1 MPLRITGCRF
11 ASKEQS
17 MRLLP
22 AGLVAFGILPILALA
37 AFAQQEDQGFS
48 VVAGGA
54 PRALATAQAAPMVRN
69 TLSEPPAPTPRPATP
84 PLRRIAPPDLYGPQV
99 IGFPDNVA
107 GAFNVTYSTLAGFRP
122 LTLDLYTPR
131 PSDMPRPLVVFVHGG
146 SWNSGDSRH
155 AGTFENF
162 PHELAALAANGY
174 VVASVNYRLS
184 QEARFPAA
192 LQDVKAAI
200 RWLRTHA
207 GDFNIDIT
215 RVAVW
220 GASSGGQLAALAGTT
235 CGVERFEPAGD
246 AGKDLASDCVQAV
259 IDWYGVSDLEAMTDK
274 PGPNGFAAGST
285 SATGNYLG
293 CEPAACAPGVARL
306 SSPVAF
312 VSARSPAFLIQH
324 GAADTDV
331 PPSQSR
337 KLYDA
342 LRAAGVPAEITI
354 YPEVGHKFARDGE
367 ADATVN
373 AAAMGAIRT
382 FLAATFPN
390 VRIAGHPQIRRAPLD

>member
-1 MPLRITGCRF
+1 
-11 ASKEQS
+11 

-22 AGLVAFGILPILALA
+22 AGILAFGILPMLVLA
-37 AFAQQEDQGFS
+37 ASAQQEDQGFS
-48 VVAGGA
+48 VVAGGP
-54 PRALATAQAAPMVRN
+54 PRALTAQATPVVRD
-69 TLSEPPAPTPRPATP
+69 TLKDIPVPPPQIRQQIPQPASTP

-107 GAFNVTYSTLAGFRP
+107 GAFNVTYATLPGFRP

-146 SWNSGDSRH
+146 DWNSGDARH
-155 AGTFENF
+155 AGTFDNF
-162 PHELAALAANGY
+162 PRELATLAANGY

-200 RWLRTHA
+200 RWLRMHA
-207 GDFNIDIT
+207 SDFNIDTT

-220 GASSGGQLAALAGTT
+220 GAASGGQLAALVGTT
-235 CGVERFEPAGD
+235 CGVYRFEPAGD
-246 AGKDLASDCVQAV
+246 ISKDAASDCVQAV
-259 IDWYGVSDLEAMTDK
+259 IDWYGVSDLQALAGDK
-274 PGPNGFAAGST
+274 LGPNGFAAGST
-285 SATGNYLG
+285 SMAGNYLG

-306 SSPVAF
+306 SSPVGF
-312 VSARSPAFLIQH
+312 VSARSPSFLIQH
-324 GAADTDV
+324 GAADTVV

-342 LRAAGVPAEITI
+342 LKAAGVPAELTV
-354 YPEVGHKFARDGE
+354 YPEVGHDFARDG
-367 ADATVN
+367 APAATVN
-373 AAAMGAIRT
+373 AAAMGG
-382 FLAATFPN
+382 LQL
-390 VRIAGHPQIRRAPLD
+390 V